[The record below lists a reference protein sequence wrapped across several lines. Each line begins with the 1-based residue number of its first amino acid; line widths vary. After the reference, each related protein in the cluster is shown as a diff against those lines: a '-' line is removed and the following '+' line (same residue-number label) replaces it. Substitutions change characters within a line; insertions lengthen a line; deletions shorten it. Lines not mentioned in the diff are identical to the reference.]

1 MTRIMSI
8 CLLGVLAGC
17 VQHDVQT
24 TVTPSQEVPQAKP
37 ADAQKRAKI
46 HTELGAGY
54 YQRGQMGIALDELK
68 EALRADPNYA
78 PAYNVTG
85 LVYMELRE
93 DGDAERNFRRALE
106 IDPLDSDANNNYG
119 WFLCQHKHEEQS
131 IKYFL
136 VALKNP
142 LYATPEKTYVNAGIC
157 MRRKGDEKAAE
168 EYFLKALRI
177 RPGQPQALY
186 NMADLSYKRSQ
197 YTEARAYLVKHLRVA
212 VPTAESLW
220 LGVRIEHKLGDRGTE
235 ASYALQLRKKYPESN
250 ETRALNNGQYK

>member
-1 MTRIMSI
+1 MLI

-17 VQHDVQT
+17 VHQQVET
-24 TVTPSQEVPQAKP
+24 TSTLPQDTPTKP

-46 HTELGAGY
+46 HTDLGAGY
-54 YQRGQMGIALDELK
+54 YERGQLGVALDELK
-68 EALRADPNYA
+68 EALRADPNYG

-93 DGDAERNFRRALE
+93 DADAERNFRRALD

-119 WFLCQHKHEEQS
+119 WFLCQRKREDQS
-131 IKYFL
+131 IKYFMA
-136 VALKNP
+136 ALKNP
-142 LYATPEKTYVNAGIC
+142 LYATPDKSYVNAGVC
-157 MRRKGDEKAAE
+157 LRRKGDEKAAE

-177 RPGQPQALY
+177 RPDQPQALY

-197 YTEARAYLVKHLRVA
+197 YTEARAYLAKYQRVA
-212 VPTAESLW
+212 APTAESLW
-220 LGVRIEHKLGDRGTE
+220 LGVRTERKLGNRNAE

-250 ETRALNNGQYK
+250 EARSLNNGQFE